1 MAATATATTTT
12 PTTTAATAPTNP
24 MDRRPRLSVSNA
36 NALAN
41 FAQLQERFQN
51 HRLVVFLDYD
61 GTLTPIVSDPMRA
74 LLTTEM
80 RETLEQLRTKFTAG
94 VISGRSLDKIQR
106 FVGIPQLYYAG
117 SHGFDIAGPNG
128 TAIKNQV
135 ASEFLADLQ
144 QVRDAL
150 ASRVGGMDKAE
161 VEDNVFSVSLHY
173 RCVGR
178 SRLRNYGLG

>member
-1 MAATATATTTT
+1 MNT
-12 PTTTAATAPTNP
+12 
-24 MDRRPRLSVSNA
+24 DRRSRLSVSNA
-36 NALAN
+36 NALEN
-41 FAQLQERFQN
+41 FDELQTRFQN

-74 LLTTEM
+74 LLTPEM
-80 RETLEQLRTKFTAG
+80 RGTVEKLRTKFTAG

-135 ASEFLADLQ
+135 AADFVADLQ
-144 QVRDAL
+144 QLRDTL
-150 ASRVGGMDKAE
+150 ASKVAGMAKAE
-161 VEDNVFSVSLHY
+161 VEDNIFSVSLHY
-173 RCVGR
+173 RYVQR
-178 SRLRNYGLG
+178 GLHSTL